1 MQSTEVEIGGRIL
14 RFETGKLARQAH
26 GAVYA
31 TYGDNQL
38 LAAAVSADKPS
49 EQQSFFPLTVE
60 YRERLYASGRF
71 PGGFI
76 KREGRPS
83 EGEILASRLIDRPI
97 RPLFPDNYFNET
109 QIMVVVMSSDQDTDP
124 GILGLCA
131 ASAALGIS
139 DIPQEKLIAG
149 VKIGKIN
156 GQLVIN
162 PTFTELKESTIDLV
176 VAGSRDAVLMVE
188 GSGKEISEEEMIEAL
203 QLAHDNIIKIIGAQ
217 EELIKLAGKPKREVP
232 KRAIEPELEQQVREY
247 ATDRMDQAIRIL
259 EKKEREKAINVIMD
273 ETQAQFAESFPDKV
287 KEIKYL
293 LEQIEYKQVRKLI
306 LDEGKRSD
314 GRAFNQVRPISCE
327 VGLLARTHGS
337 GLFTRGQT
345 QAIVTTTLGTAS
357 DEQIIDTMLG
367 ESSKR
372 FMLHYNF
379 PPFSVG
385 EVRRIM
391 GPGRREIGHGN
402 LAERALSAV
411 IPPED
416 VFPYTIRIVSDI
428 LESNG
433 SSSMATVCG
442 GSLALMDAG
451 VPTIAP
457 VAGIAMGLVKE
468 DDKIAILSD
477 IQGLEDHLG
486 DMDFK
491 VAGTEKGITAFQ
503 MDLKISGIT
512 MDIMGK
518 ALTQAKEGRMHIL
531 SEMAKAI
538 TEPRAELSEYA
549 PRLTVFIIDKNKIG
563 DVIGPGGK
571 IIKKIIEETNVKID
585 IDDDGRVVI
594 SSTNGENAKQAEDMI
609 KALIEEV
616 EVGRIYN
623 GKVTRLME
631 FGAFV
636 EILPGKEGLVH
647 ISELDEKR
655 VGKVQDVVHEGDK
668 IWVKAFEIDDK
679 GRLNLS
685 RKRAIRDMSGLPEF
699 SPDDYRPEA
708 NPPQGPPPRSRDGGH
723 RDFGHRDGG
732 NRSGGSRR

>member
-1 MQSTEVEIGGRIL
+1 M
-14 RFETGKLARQAH
+14 
-26 GAVYA
+26 
-31 TYGDNQL
+31 
-38 LAAAVSADKPS
+38 
-49 EQQSFFPLTVE
+49 
-60 YRERLYASGRF
+60 
-71 PGGFI
+71 
-76 KREGRPS
+76 
-83 EGEILASRLIDRPI
+83 
-97 RPLFPDNYFNET
+97 
-109 QIMVVVMSSDQDTDP
+109 
-124 GILGLCA
+124 
-131 ASAALGIS
+131 
-139 DIPQEKLIAG
+139 
-149 VKIGKIN
+149 
-156 GQLVIN
+156 
-162 PTFTELKESTIDLV
+162 
-176 VAGSRDAVLMVE
+176 
-188 GSGKEISEEEMIEAL
+188 
-203 QLAHDNIIKIIGAQ
+203 
-217 EELIKLAGKPKREVP
+217 
-232 KRAIEPELEQQVREY
+232 
-247 ATDRMDQAIRIL
+247 
-259 EKKEREKAINVIMD
+259 
-273 ETQAQFAESFPDKV
+273 
-287 KEIKYL
+287 
-293 LEQIEYKQVRKLI
+293 
-306 LDEGKRSD
+306 
-314 GRAFNQVRPISCE
+314 
-327 VGLLARTHGS
+327 
-337 GLFTRGQT
+337 
-345 QAIVTTTLGTAS
+345 TTTLGTAS